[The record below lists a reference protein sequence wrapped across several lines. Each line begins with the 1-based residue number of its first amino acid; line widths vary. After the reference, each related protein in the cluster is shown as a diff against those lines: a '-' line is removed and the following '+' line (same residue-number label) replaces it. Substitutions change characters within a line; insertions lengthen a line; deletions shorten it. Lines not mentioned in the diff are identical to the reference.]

1 MRNDR
6 PNGEVR
12 DEKHGQHTS
21 AFLRDRLPR
30 ASALLRQ
37 ALLTPTEMTLEQTYF
52 RDKLR
57 RHNRLLHGWGVVCGA
72 IVCIVPR
79 SDGNGPEPWKV
90 KVTPGYALGPYGDEI
105 LIDKAREVDLRT
117 PSTTCATGESHVDQ
131 SDPWCAGLDR
141 SRGRIFTSR

>member
-1 MRNDR
+1 M
-6 PNGEVR
+6 
-12 DEKHGQHTS
+12 
-21 AFLRDRLPR
+21 
-30 ASALLRQ
+30 
-37 ALLTPTEMTLEQTYF
+37 
-52 RDKLR
+52 
-57 RHNRLLHGWGVVCGA
+57 VCGA

-131 SDPWCAGLDR
+131 SDPWCAGWIDR
-141 SRGRIFTSR
+141 EEGPRRGEVQGNNLPPGESSAKRMRLR